1 LSVYFRNYANS
12 YAYLL
17 NGCASHHATA
27 RGVTRGYEAR
37 RNEKPPAA
45 CGACRLD
52 GGPEEVI
59 RDGGRRPPFY
69 STCTLRIGG
78 GTRLEGA
85 DMKLIAEYVERAEQ
99 LEKLADGEAD
109 AVLKSALLKQAMA
122 YRTLAHKRATQFAR
136 QPPTGSS

>member
-1 LSVYFRNYANS
+1 
-12 YAYLL
+12 
-17 NGCASHHATA
+17 
-27 RGVTRGYEAR
+27 
-37 RNEKPPAA
+37 
-45 CGACRLD
+45 
-52 GGPEEVI
+52 
-59 RDGGRRPPFY
+59 
-69 STCTLRIGG
+69 LRIGG